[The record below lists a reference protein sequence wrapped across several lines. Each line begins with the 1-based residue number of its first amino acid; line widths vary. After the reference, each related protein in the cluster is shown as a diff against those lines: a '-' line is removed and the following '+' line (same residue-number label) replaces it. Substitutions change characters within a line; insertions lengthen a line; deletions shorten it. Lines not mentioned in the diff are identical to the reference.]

1 MPEVYRADQEGQAEK
16 QKDHLSQTHLTADL
30 EQDSKKAVMTK
41 VNLLKTQKGV
51 PPEVVTQVRSEADRK
66 KKSQKKVSRKKM
78 PRFGKKSKRV
88 LSELNEDLQELLN
101 EVIKYVDISLIEGKR
116 SLDRQKELK
125 KTGAT
130 KTLESK
136 HLKGEAIDL
145 APYPID
151 WENRERF
158 IYVAGIVKG
167 IAFNLGIPIVWGGD
181 WNNNFDLSDNNFD
194 DLVHFELR

>member
-1 MPEVYRADQEGQAEK
+1 MPEVYRADQKGQAEK

-30 EQDSKKAVMTK
+30 EQDSKKAVMIK
-41 VNLLKTQKGV
+41 ANSKKGQKIV
-51 PPEVVTQVRSEADRK
+51 PPEVVTQVGSEAEDQ
-66 KKSQKKVSRKKM
+66 KKSQKVSRKKM

>member
-41 VNLLKTQKGV
+41 VNLLKTLKGV
-51 PPEVVTQVRSEADRK
+51 PPEVVTQVRSEADRQ